1 MSRRREEVVQRRLLL
16 VEEDRHSIDALR
28 DVFSDW
34 GLECEVTLD
43 MGTARNILLNRMM
56 DVVVVNAALSGA
68 KEETLIKDLRAGSA
82 EMLIVV
88 YNGTTNRARQR
99 RLRRLGADSYLS
111 KTSDLNAV
119 VRAVQKLME
128 LER

>member
-1 MSRRREEVVQRRLLL
+1 MSRRREEIVQRRLLL

-119 VRAVQKLME
+119 VRAVQKLM
-128 LER
+128 

>member
-1 MSRRREEVVQRRLLL
+1 MGRSREEVVQRRLLL

-34 GLECEVTLD
+34 GLECEVTLEMD
-43 MGTARNILLNRMM
+43 TARNILLNRMM
-56 DVVVVNAALSGA
+56 DVVVVNAALSGL
-68 KEETLIKDLRAGSA
+68 KEETLIKELRAGSA

-119 VRAVQKLME
+119 VRAVQKLM
-128 LER
+128 